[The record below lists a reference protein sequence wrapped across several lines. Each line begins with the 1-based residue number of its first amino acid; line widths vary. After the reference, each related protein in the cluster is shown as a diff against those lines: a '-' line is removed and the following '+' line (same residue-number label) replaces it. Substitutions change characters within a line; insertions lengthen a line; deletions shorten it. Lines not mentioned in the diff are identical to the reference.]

1 MYTSLLLYLVIR
13 AYHTSIKLCGNI
25 LVWSGYIE
33 ICLLLIQF
41 TLQVVLLLDSLY
53 IDQLK
58 EKIDTSS
65 DELDTI
71 ERMIT
76 NMSYLSNFIE
86 IGLTISALCVSLLI
100 NKEIKKNQQPIP

>member
-1 MYTSLLLYLVIR
+1 MYTSFLLYLVIR
-13 AYHTSIKLCGNI
+13 AYHTSIKLYDSI
-25 LVWSGYIE
+25 AVWIGYIE
-33 ICLLLIQF
+33 LCLLLIQF
-41 TLQVVLLLDSLY
+41 TLQLVLLLDSLY
-53 IDQLK
+53 IDQSK

-86 IGLTISALCVSLLI
+86 TGVTISALCVSLLI
-100 NKEIKKNQQPIP
+100 NKEIKKSQQPIL